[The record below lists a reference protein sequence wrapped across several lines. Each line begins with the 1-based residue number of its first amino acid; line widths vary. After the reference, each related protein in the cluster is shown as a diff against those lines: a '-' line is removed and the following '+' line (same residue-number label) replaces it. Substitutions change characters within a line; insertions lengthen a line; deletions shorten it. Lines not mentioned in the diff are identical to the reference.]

1 MLKQTLKDDIIKYM
15 KNRDKVRLTA
25 LRTLMAEV
33 KYKEMDLK
41 RELTDAE
48 LIGIIEKTIKQ
59 LNETLSYAK
68 QANKEEIITETEI
81 AIEMFTT
88 YMPQQITD
96 DEAKAIVIETISENN
111 FKGKGDMGKT
121 MKAVMPK
128 LKGKYDSKKI
138 NPLVNQ
144 LFVL

>member
-1 MLKQTLKDDIIKYM
+1 MLKQTLKEDITKYM
-15 KNRDKVRLTA
+15 KSRDKVRLTN

-33 KYKEMDLK
+33 KYKELDLK
-41 RELTDAE
+41 RELEENE

-68 QANKEEIITETEI
+68 QANKEDIIAETEI
-81 AIEMFTT
+81 AIEMFTL
-88 YMPQQITD
+88 YMPQQLTD
-96 DEAKAIVIETISENN
+96 DEAKAIIIEVIAENGFN
-111 FKGKGDMGKT
+111 GKGDMGKV

-128 LKGKYDSKKI
+128 LKGKYDGKKI

-144 LFVL
+144 LLA

>member
-15 KNRDKVRLTA
+15 KSKDKVRLTA

-41 RELTDAE
+41 KELEDTE

-68 QANKEEIITETEI
+68 QANNEDIIAESEI
-81 AIEMFTT
+81 AIEMFTI
-88 YMPQQITD
+88 YMPKQFTD
-96 DEAKAIVIETISENN
+96 DEAKAIVIEVIAENS

-138 NPLVNQ
+138 NPLVNE
-144 LFVL
+144 LLA

>member
-41 RELTDAE
+41 RELEDIE

-68 QANKEEIITETEI
+68 QANNEDIITETEI
-81 AIEMFTT
+81 AIEMFTV
-88 YMPQQITD
+88 YMPKQLTD
-96 DEAKAIVIETISENN
+96 DEAKAIIIEVIAENS
-111 FKGKGDMGKT
+111 FSGKGDMGKT

-144 LFVL
+144 LLA

>member
-41 RELTDAE
+41 KELEDVE

-68 QANKEEIITETEI
+68 QANNESIITETEI
-81 AIEMFTT
+81 AIEMLTV
-88 YMPQQITD
+88 YMPKQLTD
-96 DEAKAIVIETISENN
+96 DQAKAIIIEVITENS
-111 FKGKGDMGKT
+111 FSGKGDLGKV

-128 LKGKYDSKKI
+128 LKGQYDSKKI

-144 LFVL
+144 LLA

>member
-15 KNRDKVRLTA
+15 KSRDKVRLTA
-25 LRTLMAEV
+25 LRTLMADV

-41 RELTDAE
+41 KELTDDE

-68 QANKEEIITETEI
+68 QSNKEEIIAETEI
-81 AIEMFTT
+81 AIEMFTI
-88 YMPQQITD
+88 YMPKQLTD
-96 DEAKAIVIETISENN
+96 DEAKIIISEVIAENHFN
-111 FKGKGDMGKT
+111 GKGDMGKV

-128 LKGKYDSKKI
+128 LKGKYDSRKV

-144 LFVL
+144 LLA

>member
-15 KNRDKVRLTA
+15 KSRDKVRLTA

-41 RELTDAE
+41 KELSDDE

-68 QANKEEIITETEI
+68 QANKEDIIAETEI
-81 AIEMFTT
+81 AIEMFTF
-88 YMPQQITD
+88 YMPKQLSD
-96 DEAKAIVIETISENN
+96 DEAKIIISEVIAENH
-111 FKGKGDMGKT
+111 FSGKGDMGKV

-128 LKGKYDSKKI
+128 LKGKYDSRKV

-144 LFVL
+144 LLA

>member
-15 KNRDKVRLTA
+15 KSRDKIRLTA
-25 LRTLMAEV
+25 LRTLMADV
-33 KYKEMDLK
+33 KYKEIDLK
-41 RELTDAE
+41 RELEDDE

-68 QANKEEIITETEI
+68 QANSEDIIAESEI
-81 AIEMFTT
+81 AIEMLTV
-88 YMPQQITD
+88 YMPKQLTD
-96 DEAKAIVIETISENN
+96 DEAKKIVIEVIAENS

-128 LKGKYDSKKI
+128 LKGKYESKKI

-144 LFVL
+144 LLG

>member
-15 KNRDKVRLTA
+15 KSKDKVRLTA

-41 RELTDAE
+41 KELEDIE

-68 QANKEEIITETEI
+68 QASNEAIITETEI
-81 AIEMFTT
+81 AIEMFKF
-88 YMPQQITD
+88 YMPKQFTD
-96 DEAKAIVIETISENN
+96 EEARAIVLEVIAENA

-138 NPLVNQ
+138 NPLVNE
-144 LFVL
+144 LLA

>member
-15 KNRDKVRLTA
+15 KSKDKIRLTA

-41 RELTDAE
+41 KELEDNE

-68 QANKEEIITETEI
+68 QASKEEIIAETEI
-81 AIEMFTT
+81 AIEMFTV
-88 YMPQQITD
+88 YMPKQFTD
-96 DEAKAIVIETISENN
+96 EEAKAIVIEVIAENG
-111 FKGKGDMGKT
+111 FKGNGDMGKV
-121 MKAVMPK
+121 MKAVMPH

-138 NPLVNQ
+138 NPLVKE
-144 LFVL
+144 LLA

>member
-25 LRTLMAEV
+25 LRTLMADV

-41 RELTDAE
+41 KDIAE
-48 LIGIIEKTIKQ
+48 EDLIGLIEKTIKQ

-68 QANKEEIITETEI
+68 QANNEAIISETEI
-81 AIEMFTT
+81 AIEMFTV
-88 YMPQQITD
+88 YMPKQLTD
-96 DEAKAIVIETISENN
+96 EQAKAIIIEVISENG
-111 FKGKGDMGKT
+111 FSGKGDMGKV

-128 LKGKYDSKKI
+128 LKGKYDSRMI
-138 NPLVNQ
+138 NPLVIQ
-144 LFVL
+144 LLV

>member
-25 LRTLMAEV
+25 LRTLMADV

-41 RELTDAE
+41 KELAEEE
-48 LIGIIEKTIKQ
+48 LIGLIEKTIKQ

-68 QANKEEIITETEI
+68 QANNEAIISETEI
-81 AIEMFTT
+81 AIEMFSV
-88 YMPQQITD
+88 YMPKQLTD
-96 DEAKAIVIETISENN
+96 EEAKAIIIEVISQNG
-111 FKGKGDMGKT
+111 FSGKGDMGKV
-121 MKAVMPK
+121 MKALMPK

-138 NPLVNQ
+138 NPLVIQ
-144 LFVL
+144 LLV